1 MIKKRKF
8 LPVVLLISY
17 CAVAQIPSNS
27 RDTLSGKDFNYLRNG
42 FESSIYDRTKSN
54 IYALEWL
61 KKAKSEKKNYYQ
73 LALAYKALIL
83 NAEKRFRLLYADS
96 MVTAAKQTEDI
107 ELIGSAYMTKGIVQY
122 DCKEQIKAL
131 DNYLIADKYVSQT
144 NNQYLAY
151 KIKYGIAQAKYYL
164 GFYDEAISLLR
175 ECIDYFKEE
184 NDRAYLN
191 SLHCLGLCYNRI
203 GNYEWSTLTN
213 QMGIDEGKKL
223 DDTGMEFY
231 FIHSEGVNQ
240 CCKGN
245 YNNAIKKLTSSLPAI
260 INLKDFANESVAY
273 YYIGKSYWSMKQKEK
288 AITYFKKVD
297 SIFEK
302 EKYIRPD
309 LREGYEQLIDYY
321 KNQNDTKSQL
331 FYINQ
336 LLNVDKVLGQN
347 YKYLLRKVVKEYDTK
362 ELLKSKQEIENAMT
376 FRTVIGF
383 SIISIMALIIV
394 YLIYRHFK
402 NKRLFEEVMKRDT
415 AQPRTL
421 DISKEVMVLEVTT
434 KQEVNNS
441 LIPETNNKQTTQEIS
456 PDIEAGILKKLD
468 KFEGTKKYLEKDMT
482 LVKMASL
489 LNTNTKY
496 VTRIIAKHRE
506 KGTIEYI
513 TDLKIDYII
522 DILKKESKYRNYT
535 NKALGEEA
543 GFGSTQNFT
552 RAFKV
557 RTGITPT
564 YFIYKLKKSIAAGN
578 SQ

>member
-1 MIKKRKF
+1 MSQKK
-8 LPVVLLISY
+8 LLLIVVLFVHYSN
-17 CAVAQIPSNS
+17 AQIENS
-27 RDTLSGKDFNYLRNG
+27 RAKKILGQISSGSLLSANDTLKSISIAKD
-42 FESSIYDRTKSN
+42 
-54 IYALEWL
+54 WL
-61 KKAKSEKKNYYQ
+61 VKVKSEKNYQ
-73 LALAYKALIL
+73 EMALTYKALMYL
-83 NAEKRFRLLYADS
+83 SDKRFHLLYSDS
-96 MVTAAKQTEDI
+96 ILVAANHTKDDI
-107 ELIGSAYMTKGIVQY
+107 LIASAYTTRATVYYGRKQHSN
-122 DCKEQIKAL
+122 AL
-131 DNYLIADKYVSQT
+131 DNFLKADEFISKTDDSYSS
-144 NNQYLAY
+144 Y
-151 KIKYGIAQAKYYL
+151 KIKYGIAQTKYYL

-191 SLHCLGLCYNRI
+191 SLHCLGLCYNHTQ
-203 GNYEWSTLTN
+203 NYEWCTLAN
-213 QMGIDEGKKL
+213 QMGIDEGKRL
-223 DDTGMEFY
+223 EDTGMEFY
-231 FIHSEGVNQ
+231 FVHSEGVNQ
-240 CCKGN
+240 FSEGN
-245 YNNAIKKLTSSLPAI
+245 YNVAIKKLTSSLPAI

-273 YYIGKSYWSMKQKEK
+273 YYIGKSYWSLKQKEK
-288 AITYFKKVD
+288 AIIYFKKVD

-309 LREGYEQLIDYY
+309 LRDGYERLIDYY
-321 KNQNDTKSQL
+321 KKQNDTKSQL

-336 LLNVDKVLGQN
+336 LLKVDKVLGHN
-347 YKYLLRKVVKEYDTK
+347 YKYLLRKIVKEYDTK
-362 ELLKSKQEIENAMT
+362 ELLKSKQDIENAMT

-383 SIISIMALIIV
+383 SIIFLMALAII

-415 AQPRTL
+415 TQLRTL
-421 DISKEVMVLEVTT
+421 DSNMEMVLGENT
-434 KQEVNNS
+434 KQEVIDPI
-441 LIPETNNKQTTQEIS
+441 IPETNNKLTIQEIS
-456 PDIEAGILKKLD
+456 PDIESGILKKLD
-468 KFEGTKKYLEKDMT
+468 KLEGSKKYLEKDMT

-496 VTRIIAKHRE
+496 VTKIIAKHRG

-552 RAFKV
+552 RAFKA

-564 YFIYKLKKSIAAGN
+564 YFIYKLKKSMTASN
-578 SQ
+578 SE